1 MIAVSDL
8 LSGVQMTAANTE
20 PPGRPGRPAL
30 SRVHQVHRFLGR
42 LHEVLDGVDSD
53 RIWALSP
60 VELAECVREAYA
72 AQARLAE
79 LTLALLAQ
87 ADVSGVAAHE
97 GATSMPAWL
106 REHVHLAPAVAKRE
120 MRLAHGLAKHRLVRD
135 SLAAG
140 AFPPASATVV
150 VDALETLPADVEP
163 AVVVQA
169 EQHLVGEAH
178 AHDTGMLRRI
188 ADHLDEVLDPDGADE
203 RLAVQLARAEAQAAR
218 AAFCR
223 LRHDETTQTTDGTFR
238 IPLVQ
243 GVRLQRMLEA
253 LLNPGRP
260 DPIEPVDPH
269 TGLRLSAEELR
280 GRALSELVDR
290 IPKDKLPRTGGCDP
304 VVVVTMDLATLL
316 GGLQA
321 AHLDTG
327 DAISPGTARR
337 LAAKCGIIPAV
348 LGSSSEVLDLGRKVR
363 LYTGKQRLAMNV
375 QQGGMCAVEGCR
387 RPAAWADAHHLH
399 PWHLGG
405 RTDIRDGAL
414 VCRPH
419 HTYADHPDYH
429 VERLRPGRIRL
440 VRRQ

>member
-1 MIAVSDL
+1 M
-8 LSGVQMTAANTE
+8 E
-20 PPGRPGRPAL
+20 PPGRPAL

-42 LHEVLDGVDSD
+42 LHEVFDGVDSD
-53 RIWALSP
+53 RVWALS
-60 VELAECVREAYA
+60 VAELGECVREAYA

-87 ADVSGVAAHE
+87 ADASGMAAHE

-106 REHVHLAPAVAKRE
+106 REHVRLAPAVAKRE
-120 MRLAHGLAKHRLVRD
+120 MRLAHGLTRHRLVRE

-140 AFPPASATVV
+140 AFPPASAAVV
-150 VDALETLPADVEP
+150 VDALEALPADVDP
-163 AVVVQA
+163 DVVVRA

-260 DPIEPVDPH
+260 DPIEPVDPD
-269 TGLRLSAEELR
+269 TGLKLSAEELR
-280 GRALSELVDR
+280 GRALSELIDR
-290 IPKDKLPRTGGCDP
+290 IPKGNCPGPGAATPSWSSRWTWPRCSAG
-304 VVVVTMDLATLL
+304 
-316 GGLQA
+316 
-321 AHLDTG
+321 
-327 DAISPGTARR
+327 
-337 LAAKCGIIPAV
+337 
-348 LGSSSEVLDLGRKVR
+348 
-363 LYTGKQRLAMNV
+363 
-375 QQGGMCAVEGCR
+375 
-387 RPAAWADAHHLH
+387 
-399 PWHLGG
+399 
-405 RTDIRDGAL
+405 
-414 VCRPH
+414 
-419 HTYADHPDYH
+419 
-429 VERLRPGRIRL
+429 
-440 VRRQ
+440 